1 MRLTA
6 ELHCHIEGAAPPQL
20 VRRLAIRRGVNTE
33 GLFNA
38 NGSYA
43 WSDFTSFLSAYD
55 RAAAV
60 FREPEDYAALAHAH
74 YAGAAREGM
83 IYGEVFISPDHAAS
97 AGLSFAT
104 YVEGIAAGMEQAR
117 DETGV
122 EGRMIVVGVRHLGR
136 EAVTRA
142 AKAMIAHPHPL
153 VTGFGLAGDERQGMA
168 TDFAHAFAMAREA
181 GYGLTAHAGEFGGP
195 ESVRDVLDHL
205 RVTRIGH
212 GVRAVED
219 VDLMRRLA
227 EEKVVLEVC
236 PGSNIALGLYPDRA
250 THPVGRLRRAG
261 IPVTINSDDP
271 PFFATTLARDYDETA
286 LAQHWDAAAVT
297 DLTRTALRAAF
308 CDEETRV
315 RLLARLD
322 ETHPS

>member
-1 MRLTA
+1 M
-6 ELHCHIEGAAPPQL
+6 
-20 VRRLAIRRGVNTE
+20 RRGVDVE
-33 GLFNA
+33 GLFTA

-43 WSDFTSFLSAYD
+43 WSDFTSFLTAYD

-83 IYGEVFISPDHAAS
+83 IYGEIFISPDHAAS
-97 AGLSFAT
+97 AGLSFEG
-104 YVEGIAAGMEQAR
+104 YVEGIAAGMEQAKA
-117 DETGV
+117 ETGV

-142 AKAMIAHPHPL
+142 ARTMIDHPHPL
-153 VTGFGLAGDERQGMA
+153 ITGFGLAGDERQGAA
-168 TDFAHAFAMAREA
+168 TDFARAFAMAREA

-195 ESVRDVLDHL
+195 ESIRDVLDHL
-205 RVTRIGH
+205 GVARIGH

-219 VDLMRRLA
+219 EDLMRRLA
-227 EEKVVLEVC
+227 EEQVVLEVC
-236 PGSNIALGLYPDRA
+236 PGSNIALGLYRDRA
-250 THPVGRLRRAG
+250 FHPVGRLRRAG

-286 LAQHWDAAAVT
+286 LAQHWDASVVK
-297 DLTRTALRAAF
+297 DLTRTALCAAF
-308 CDEETRV
+308 CDEDTRV